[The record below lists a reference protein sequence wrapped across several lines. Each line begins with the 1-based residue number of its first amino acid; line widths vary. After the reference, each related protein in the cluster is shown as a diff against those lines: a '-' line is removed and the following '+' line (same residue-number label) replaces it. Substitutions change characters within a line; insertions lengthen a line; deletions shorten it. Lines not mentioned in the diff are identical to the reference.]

1 MTGSESPSVGGA
13 GAAVATSGKG
23 GAPAS
28 VHASAA
34 GGGGMTARMNINA
47 GASAPA
53 STSAGTQ
60 ATSMAGSPSTSSA
73 GTGGMSGPTAGAMS
87 EPTVDMACNPADKLP
102 DAKPVTAAA
111 VQATG
116 MPSTGMFDVV
126 VELDPGISDHTIWRP
141 EPVGMIKHPILVWGM
156 GACSN
161 DSTSSGGVFSEM
173 LREMAS
179 HGILVIADG
188 TPGGT
193 GTNSTTGTAAALT
206 KAMDWAEAENERP
219 CSKYYHK
226 LNTKK
231 IAVSGQSCGGI
242 MAMNAATDPR
252 VTVAIPFDS
261 GLFSRD
267 TQLYMKLHTPMAIVD
282 AGPDDIAYDNGKADF
297 DAIDTIPIMFANY
310 EFHSSFEHNAGFTD
324 QDNSGVFGVLAIAWL
339 NWWLFDDMGPTG
351 KGYFVGDQ
359 CGVCSTMWD
368 IMWKMKPM

>member
-1 MTGSESPSVGGA
+1 MSGA
-13 GAAVATSGKG
+13 L
-23 GAPAS
+23 
-28 VHASAA
+28 
-34 GGGGMTARMNINA
+34 NA
-47 GASAPA
+47 GAPA
-53 STSAGTQ
+53 STSAGAQ

-73 GTGGMSGPTAGAMS
+73 GMGGTAGAMAS
-87 EPTVDMACNPADKLP
+87 PTVDVACNPADKKP
-102 DAKPVTAAA
+102 DAMPVTAAA

-116 MPSTGMFDVV
+116 MKSTGMFDVV
-126 VELDPGISDHTIWRP
+126 VETDPTISDHTIWRP
-141 EPVGMIKHPILVWGM
+141 EPLGMIKHPILVWGM

-161 DSTSSGGVFSEM
+161 DSLSSGGVFSEM

-179 HGILVIADG
+179 HGILVVVDA

-193 GTNSTTGTAAALT
+193 GTTSTNGTAAGLL
-206 KAMDWAEAENERP
+206 KGVDWAEKENERP

-226 LNTKK
+226 LDTKK
-231 IAVSGQSCGGI
+231 VAVSGQSCGGI
-242 MAMNAATDPR
+242 NAMNAATDPR

-267 TQLYMKLHTPMAIVD
+267 MSLYMKLHTPMAIVD
-282 AGPDDIAYDNGKADF
+282 AGPDDIAYSNGKADF
-297 DAIDTIPIMFANY
+297 DAINTIPIMFANY
-310 EFHSSFEHNAGFTD
+310 EFHSSFEHNAGFTS

>member
-1 MTGSESPSVGGA
+1 VGTAGMGA
-13 GAAVATSGKG
+13 T
-23 GAPAS
+23 
-28 VHASAA
+28 
-34 GGGGMTARMNINA
+34 A
-47 GASAPA
+47 GASGGPA
-53 STSAGTQ
+53 V
-60 ATSMAGSPSTSSA
+60 
-73 GTGGMSGPTAGAMS
+73 
-87 EPTVDMACNPADKLP
+87 VDVPCNPSDKMP
-102 DAKPVTAAA
+102 DAKPVTDAL

-116 MPSTGMFDVV
+116 MPSTGQFDVV

-141 EPVGMIKHPILVWGM
+141 EPVGMIKHPILAWGM

-188 TPGGT
+188 TPGGVGTGSDT
-193 GTNSTTGTAAALT
+193 GTTAALI
-206 KAMDWAEAENERP
+206 KAMDWAEKENERP

-226 LNTKK
+226 LETKK

-242 MAMNAATDPR
+242 MAENAAADPR
-252 VTVAIPFDS
+252 VTAAIPFDS
-261 GLFSRD
+261 GLFARD
-267 TQLYMKLHTPMAIVD
+267 TALYMKLHTPMAIVD
-282 AGPDDIAYDNGKADF
+282 AGPDDIAYSNGQADF
-297 DAIDTIPIMFANY
+297 QAINTIPIMFANY
-310 EFHSSFEHNAGFTD
+310 EFNSSFEHNAGFTD

-359 CGVCSTMWD
+359 CGVCSTKWD

>member
-1 MTGSESPSVGGA
+1 MAALPMAGAGHSGSAGMHGASTGGSPSM
-13 GAAVATSGKG
+13 
-23 GAPAS
+23 
-28 VHASAA
+28 SAA
-34 GGGGMTARMNINA
+34 GM
-47 GASAPA
+47 GA
-53 STSAGTQ
+53 
-60 ATSMAGSPSTSSA
+60 
-73 GTGGMSGPTAGAMS
+73 TGGMGASGGMGATGGMGAMMGAGGAS
-87 EPTVDMACNPADKLP
+87 GSPVVDVACNPSDKTP
-102 DAKPVTAAA
+102 DATPVTDAL

-126 VELDPGISDHTIWRP
+126 VEVDPGISDHTIWRP
-141 EPVGMIKHPILVWGM
+141 EPVGMIKHPILAWGM

-188 TPGGT
+188 TPGGVGTGSDT
-193 GTNSTTGTAAALT
+193 GTTAALI

-226 LNTKK
+226 LETKK

-242 MAMNAATDPR
+242 MAENAAADPR
-252 VTVAIPFDS
+252 VTTAIPFDS
-261 GLFSRD
+261 GLFARD
-267 TQLYMKLHTPMAIVD
+267 PQLYMQLHTPMAIVD
-282 AGPDDIAYDNGKADF
+282 AGPDDIAYANGQADF
-297 DAIDTIPIMFANY
+297 EAIDTIPIMFANY

-359 CGVCSTMWD
+359 CGVCSTDWD
-368 IMWKMKPM
+368 IMWKMKPQ

>member
-1 MTGSESPSVGGA
+1 ML
-13 GAAVATSGKG
+13 AV
-23 GAPAS
+23 
-28 VHASAA
+28 
-34 GGGGMTARMNINA
+34 A
-47 GASAPA
+47 GAS
-53 STSAGTQ
+53 
-60 ATSMAGSPSTSSA
+60 GS
-73 GTGGMSGPTAGAMS
+73 
-87 EPTVDMACNPADKLP
+87 PTVDVACNPSDKTA

-116 MPSTGMFDVV
+116 KPASGMFDVV

-141 EPVGMIKHPILVWGM
+141 EPVGMVKHPILVWGM

-193 GTNSTTGTAAALT
+193 GTNSTTGTAAALI
-206 KAMDWAEAENERP
+206 KAMDWAEKENERP

-226 LNTKK
+226 LETKK

-252 VTVAIPFDS
+252 VTAAIPFDS

-282 AGPDDIAYDNGKADF
+282 AGPDDIAYANGKADF
-297 DAIDTIPIMFANY
+297 EAISTIPIMFANY
-310 EFHSSFEHNAGFTD
+310 EFHSSFEHNAGFTS
-324 QDNSGVFGVLAIAWL
+324 QDNSGVFGELAIAWL

-359 CGVCSTMWD
+359 CGVCGSMWD
-368 IMWKMKPM
+368 IMWKMKPQ